1 MNHFKLI
8 HIPNFLFP
16 CRGLAKSQES
26 FIFGSGSLILNILLN
41 LYKDSNL
48 IWRIQIAGGK
58 CGGK

>member
-8 HIPNFLFP
+8 HFPNFLFR